1 MQNIMREKTSLNEK
15 EKEYET
21 LKNIQENVEEQLK
34 ELKNEEEIILEM
46 IKEEEIKLHRAAM
59 SLEHP

>member
-1 MQNIMREKTSLNEK
+1 M
-15 EKEYET
+15 
-21 LKNIQENVEEQLK
+21 K